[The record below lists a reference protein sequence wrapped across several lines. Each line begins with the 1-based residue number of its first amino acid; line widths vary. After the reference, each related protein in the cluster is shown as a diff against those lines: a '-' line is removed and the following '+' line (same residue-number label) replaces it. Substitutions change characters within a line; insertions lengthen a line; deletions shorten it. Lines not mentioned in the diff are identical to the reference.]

1 MGPTN
6 VGDGKAL
13 EGMRVLLVDDTM
25 LLQKIHGQMLNDLG
39 ATVEIA
45 GDGSVAVA
53 MFTEALHNALSY
65 DVVLMDC
72 QVRTFLKQY
81 HAKHRLICFR

>member
-1 MGPTN
+1 
-6 VGDGKAL
+6 
-13 EGMRVLLVDDTM
+13 M
-25 LLQKIHGQMLNDLG
+25 LSDLG

-65 DVVLMDC
+65 DVLLMDC

-81 HAKHRLICFR
+81 HAKHRLICFKRCDLIIFDVAGNSIFFVSDAGDEWL